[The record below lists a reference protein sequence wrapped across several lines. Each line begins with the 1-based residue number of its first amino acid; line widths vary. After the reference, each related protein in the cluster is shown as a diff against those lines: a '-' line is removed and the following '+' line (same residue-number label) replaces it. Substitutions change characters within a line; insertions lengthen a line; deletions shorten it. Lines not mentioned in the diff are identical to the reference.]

1 MKIHYH
7 NYYYPLKIIHPLTH
21 FLPLSFPQMEEARQA
36 ILFEW
41 EDHLFRAQP
50 ESLLMDLAHQ
60 AAYRNNTLGLPS
72 ISNHDR
78 AREMTVSW

>member
-1 MKIHYH
+1 
-7 NYYYPLKIIHPLTH
+7 
-21 FLPLSFPQMEEARQA
+21 MEEARQA

-60 AAYRNNTLGLPS
+60 AAYRSNTLGLPS

-78 AREMTVSW
+78 AREMTVS